1 VEKEEEGDKRTREN
15 ERGSVLEGEIVVSSL
30 ERIGGAS

>member
-15 ERGSVLEGEIVVSSL
+15 ERRRVLEGEIVVSSL
-30 ERIGGAS
+30 ERIGDAS

>member
-15 ERGSVLEGEIVVSSL
+15 ERGRVFEGENVYSSL